1 VEPSQW
7 DSKMGCVKGRKS
19 DTAKSNAILDRV
31 KTDLNYLFRRHEF
44 DDNLSL
50 DIIKSEY
57 LGKENKSKESFMDFF
72 RQVMAKVRQEV
83 GIERTY
89 ASYQKYNVMLKHF
102 TDFLH
107 ERLHRDDITFKDVNL
122 KTISDFADYLLTDG
136 GCAHNTAMKMMGN
149 FKTIKAHR
157 LGLLEQNPFVNFKIR
172 FKKVDRGFLTDEEI
186 EMLIQ
191 KEFNVP
197 RLALV
202 RDIFIFS
209 CFTGLAY
216 IDVSH
221 LTERNIVTLDGREWT
236 MTRKQKTDVLSNILL
251 LDIPKLIIEKYK
263 GQDPK
268 GRLLP
273 ILSNQKMNA
282 YLKEIADLCGIQ
294 KRLTYHLTR
303 HSFATMILSKGVPV
317 ESVSKMLGHTNIRTA
332 QIYARITNKKIEG
345 DMLNVAKK
353 LHFSASSL

>member
-1 VEPSQW
+1 
-7 DSKMGCVKGRKS
+7 
-19 DTAKSNAILDRV
+19 
-31 KTDLNYLFRRHEF
+31 
-44 DDNLSL
+44 
-50 DIIKSEY
+50 
-57 LGKENKSKESFMDFF
+57 
-72 RQVMAKVRQEV
+72 
-83 GIERTY
+83 
-89 ASYQKYNVMLKHF
+89 
-102 TDFLH
+102 
-107 ERLHRDDITFKDVNL
+107 
-122 KTISDFADYLLTDG
+122 
-136 GCAHNTAMKMMGN
+136 MGN
-149 FKTIKAHR
+149 FKTIRAHR
-157 LGLLEQNPFVNFKIR
+157 LCLLEQDPFVNFKIR

-186 EMLIQ
+186 EMLMQ

-216 IDVSH
+216 IDVFH

-282 YLKEIADLCGIQ
+282 YLKEIADLFGIQ
-294 KRLTYHLTR
+294 KRLTYHLAR
-303 HSFATMILSKGVPV
+303 HSFATMLLTKGVPV
-317 ESVSKMLGHTNIRTA
+317 ESVSKMFGHTNIRTT
-332 QIYARITNKKIEG
+332 QICARITNKKIEG

-353 LHFSASSL
+353 LNFNASSL